1 MKLKR
6 TIRYHHLTRDLVDET
21 SYPPTQEY
29 ILYSHNKVQY
39 ILYSHNKV
47 EYILFSYNNVE

>member
-29 ILYSHNKVQY
+29 ILYSHNKVYCRVHPLLTQQG
-39 ILYSHNKV
+39 IL
-47 EYILFSYNNVE
+47 

>member
-6 TIRYHHLTRDLVDET
+6 TIRYHHLTRDLVDEN

-29 ILYSHNKVQY
+29 ILYSHNKVRPA
-39 ILYSHNKV
+39 ILPPRSTYST
-47 EYILFSYNNVE
+47 LPTR